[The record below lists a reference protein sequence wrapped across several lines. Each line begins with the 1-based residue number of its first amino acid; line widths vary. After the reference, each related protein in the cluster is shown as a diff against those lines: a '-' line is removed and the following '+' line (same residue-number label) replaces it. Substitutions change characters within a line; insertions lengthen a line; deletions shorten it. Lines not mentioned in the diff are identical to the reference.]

1 MSKKY
6 RAVIFDVDGTLLDTT
21 EGIAAAVEY
30 TIAQTGLGKLTDR
43 EIRTFIG
50 PPIQES
56 FQRIY
61 GIEGAKL
68 QELATIFRNRYKD
81 HELLRA
87 KPYAGIYE
95 VLNSLSLSGMQLAVA
110 TYKRQDYAETLLKH
124 FKFDCYTKVIY
135 GADHENQLKKADII
149 QKCLLDMAVEAAQ
162 TVMIGDSSYDAV
174 GAAQAG
180 MDFIGVTY
188 GFGFRSQEE
197 IMQYMAAGGVDKP
210 IELLDYLN

>member
-21 EGIAAAVEY
+21 QGIAAAVEY
-30 TIAQTGLGKLTDR
+30 TIAQAGLGKLTDR

-61 GIEGAKL
+61 GIQGAKL

-124 FKFDCYTKVIY
+124 FKFDRYTKVIY
-135 GADHENQLKKADII
+135 GADHENQLKKSDII
-149 QKCLLDMAVEAAQ
+149 QKCLLDMSVEAAQ

-188 GFGFRSQEE
+188 GFGFRSQDE
-197 IMQYMAAGGVDKP
+197 IMQYMAAGGADKP

>member
-1 MSKKY
+1 M
-6 RAVIFDVDGTLLDTT
+6 IFDVDGTLLDTT

-30 TIAQTGLGKLTDR
+30 TIAQAGLGKLTDR

-61 GIEGAKL
+61 GIQGEKL

-81 HELLRA
+81 YELLRA
-87 KPYAGIYE
+87 KPYTGIYE
-95 VLNSLSLSGMQLAVA
+95 VLNRLSLSGMQLAVA

-124 FKFDCYTKVIY
+124 FKFDRYTKVIY

-188 GFGFRSQEE
+188 GFGFFSQDE

-210 IELLDYLN
+210 IELLDYLI